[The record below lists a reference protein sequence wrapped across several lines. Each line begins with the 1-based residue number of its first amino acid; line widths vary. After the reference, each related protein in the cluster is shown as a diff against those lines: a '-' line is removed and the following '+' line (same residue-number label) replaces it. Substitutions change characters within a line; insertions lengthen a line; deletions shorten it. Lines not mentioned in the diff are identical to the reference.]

1 MRPGEV
7 VVHEVER
14 YGRNVVLDLPG
25 EGIGTN
31 SPIPPLL
38 VSNDSFGSG
47 ASGFGGTCAGAGGT
61 NGNTSVDPLFVST
74 HNYHLQSG
82 SPSIDAGDDGAPDL
96 PSNDIDGDPRI
107 VGNAID
113 QGFDEVA

>member
-1 MRPGEV
+1 M
-7 VVHEVER
+7 HEVER